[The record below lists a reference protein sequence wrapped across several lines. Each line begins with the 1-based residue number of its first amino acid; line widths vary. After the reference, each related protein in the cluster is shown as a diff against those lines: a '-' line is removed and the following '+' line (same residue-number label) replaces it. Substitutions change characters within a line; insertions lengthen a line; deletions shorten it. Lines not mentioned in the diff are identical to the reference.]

1 MLDLLAMPFSKYL
14 GRLAGNVCM
23 AWRTPRMVHLQT
35 EEILYAEK
43 NEKHTDTYGE

>member
-1 MLDLLAMPFSKYL
+1 MLDLLAMPFSKL
-14 GRLAGNVCM
+14 GRLLNVCM

-43 NEKHTDTYGE
+43 NEKHTETYIE